1 MLEKY
6 ARNPSADPVQEK
18 LRQDK
23 ANWNKEVSSFINDLI
38 HLKKTMNGWPSKF
51 YKERS
56 RITQPVPADA
66 TTIIGSLAGDFQQ
79 LAQRGESIVQEQLN
93 YSKNRRQKQ
102 PKPTAT
108 PAPQGTA
115 TPEAVPAPSTE
126 GGPDLSKQLAAW
138 EQKYDGLVAEGS
150 SKLTRTWTR
159 ALNFPGSVG
168 WGNNAKL
175 RRHRMNMLKR
185 ATTVYKL
192 LGKLQVKIV
201 APFSGKDSIKES
213 YELLRVI
220 KNEWDMVE
228 ESLHAYKTLAGEGP
242 PEEEIKKEIEELK
255 KQNQGP
261 LKEEKGLEKSK
272 EIAEDQIQQLDPEPQ
287 IPRPTDDIEA
297 VTLAKDIK
305 NEYTAVLRGRIGVDS
320 AAALSGVVNK
330 FMKEPSLTKAD
341 AARLVI
347 QQYTILLEALKSKY
361 GVVGNNLKQIEN
373 AIVAKEQEA
382 IPPGITMPKSGSA
395 QMEIVAQDFLK
406 KWVGKARHS
415 VLSGDTSD
423 LRINIFDM
431 AKDLRQEVD
440 GFMDLAESRK
450 TLIPQY
456 EEKSKNIS
464 IKISKAHSHMMKL
477 YKLYFRIPK
486 EMQGLV

>member
-66 TTIIGSLAGDFQQ
+66 TTILGSLAGDFQQ
-79 LAQRGESIVQEQLN
+79 LAQQGESIVQEQLN

-102 PKPTAT
+102 PKPTAAPT
-108 PAPQGTA
+108 PQGPA
-115 TPEAVPAPSTE
+115 TPEAAPAAPTA

-138 EQKYDGLVAEGS
+138 EQKYGDELVAEGS

-201 APFSGKDSIKES
+201 APFSGKASIKDS

-220 KNEWDMVE
+220 KNEWDMVDE
-228 ESLHAYKTLAGEGP
+228 ALQAYKVLSGE
-242 PEEEIKKEIEELK
+242 ELSDEDTKKEIEELK
-255 KQNQGP
+255 KQKGNLP
-261 LKEEKGLEKSK
+261 KEEKKSEPDGEQTLEP
-272 EIAEDQIQQLDPEPQ
+272 APAAPPEP
-287 IPRPTDDIEA
+287 PGPTDDLEA

-305 NEYTAVLRGRIGVDS
+305 NEYTSVLKGNIGMDS
-320 AAALSGVVNK
+320 AAALSAVVNK
-330 FMKEPSLTKAD
+330 FIKEPGLTKAD
-341 AARLVI
+341 VARSVI
-347 QQYTILLEALKSKY
+347 QQYNALLEALRAKY
-361 GVVGNNLKQIEN
+361 GVVGNSLKEIES
-373 AIVAKEQEA
+373 AITAKNQVSV
-382 IPPGITMPKSGSA
+382 PPGVTMPKNGSG
-395 QMEIVAQDFLK
+395 QIEIVAQDFIK
-406 KWVGKARHS
+406 KWIGKARHS
-415 VLSGDTSD
+415 TFSGDTSD
-423 LRINIFDM
+423 LRMNIFDM
-431 AKDLRQEVD
+431 AKELRLEVD
-440 GFMDLAESRK
+440 KFMDLAESRK
-450 TLIPQY
+450 TLVPQY
-456 EEKSKNIS
+456 EEQSK
-464 IKISKAHSHMMKL
+464 KISTKMHKASSHMMKL